1 MLRQCCTQSH
11 GVQLPGLGVGL
22 TSASFRPQLADDW
35 NDPPAP
41 SCQDARAGSC
51 HPFWGT
57 CRHPGLPPSSTSV
70 TRTLDHFQSVNFEHP
85 YSNPESWPK
94 AKFEASYQTAKLI

>member
-1 MLRQCCTQSH
+1 MLTQCCTQSH

-22 TSASFRPQLADDW
+22 TLASFRPQLADDW

-57 CRHPGLPPSSTSV
+57 CRHPGLPPLIHVGNQDSRPLSV
-70 TRTLDHFQSVNFEHP
+70 SEL
-85 YSNPESWPK
+85 
-94 AKFEASYQTAKLI
+94 

>member
-1 MLRQCCTQSH
+1 MLTQCCTQSH

-22 TSASFRPQLADDW
+22 TLASFRPQLADDW

-57 CRHPGLPPSSTSV
+57 
-70 TRTLDHFQSVNFEHP
+70 
-85 YSNPESWPK
+85 
-94 AKFEASYQTAKLI
+94 